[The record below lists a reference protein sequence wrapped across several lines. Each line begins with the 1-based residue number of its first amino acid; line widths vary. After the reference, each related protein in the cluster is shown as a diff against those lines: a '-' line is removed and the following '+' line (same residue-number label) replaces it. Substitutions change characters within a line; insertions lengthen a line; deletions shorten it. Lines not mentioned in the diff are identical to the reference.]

1 MTEKLTVYYADE
13 DVVQTAKSILDA
25 CEGIP
30 KEELFRNLTDNE
42 VRMLKH
48 FYGDNLLNGPFDAN
62 KEELYYMIAI
72 LNAADEHKLVDI
84 TYPARLDKK
93 DRLIEAIQA
102 AGFTPG
108 VIAGKRIPTYDT
120 FRDDCE
126 IILKEFQPSLSWE

>member
-1 MTEKLTVYYADE
+1 MEKLIVYYADE

-25 CEGIP
+25 CGGIP
-30 KEELFRNLTDNE
+30 KDELIRNLTDDE

-62 KEELYYMIAI
+62 KEELEYMIAI
-72 LNAADEHKLVDI
+72 LNVADEHKLVDI
-84 TYPARLDKK
+84 SYPTRLPEK
-93 DRLIEAIQA
+93 DRLIEAIYA
-102 AGFTPG
+102 AGLTPG
-108 VIAGKRIPTYDT
+108 IIAGKMIPTYDT